1 MEAIRERIEYLENE
15 LWYIEMADRLTIQ
28 ERRQK
33 EAYERELA
41 ELRERIRG

>member
-1 MEAIRERIEYLENE
+1 MEAIKERIEYLENE

-33 EAYERELA
+33 EEYERELA
-41 ELRERIRG
+41 ELKRKIRG